1 MRANL
6 SRRVSSRPGRNVVRM
21 RSTAARAKLISRSDI
36 PAFIP
41 RDDLMNQ
48 LTRWAELEVQNDGV
62 TNFGVACS
70 VDLHERKDVRW
81 GFTVHMERV
90 RLACRL
96 HCHARA
102 P

>member
-1 MRANL
+1 MHAH
-6 SRRVSSRPGRNVVRM
+6 VSSRNPRFSLRLSTRVRGV
-21 RSTAARAKLISRSDI
+21 AAQAKLISRSDI

-48 LTRWAELEVQNDGV
+48 LTRWAELEVKNDGV

-81 GFTVHMERV
+81 GFTVNMERV
-90 RLACRL
+90 RCR
-96 HCHARA
+96 RR
-102 P
+102 